1 MKLSFPTLGLLL
13 GIFLLTA
20 CQRADL
26 PATPARTPRPETPS
40 ATSTVTPLPTFTPT
54 RTPTRTPPPTPT
66 FTPTPTA
73 TALPI
78 TLTGDPFAALA
89 AEPVPQPGAVC
100 GFVDYFDFPIDPPDA
115 ELGRGGGDFGVY
127 RTRYQSNHA
136 GEDWGVQNGEN
147 LGTPVYVIGH
157 GVVTYSQPYG
167 WGLDQ
172 GTVIVKHTFRNGRVV
187 YSFYGHL
194 DPPSVTLRPGT
205 CLVRGDTVGNIGD
218 PTGRPHLHF
227 EIRLHNPDT
236 PGPGYWPV
244 DPTLAGW
251 LPPSQTIWENR
262 IENQA
267 GTVWTRVPVEGDSEW
282 VGQADEMLLVIE
294 DGALRALDVAD
305 GHVIWRQELETN
317 FPSVLLDA
325 EAGLVY
331 MADPLGHLTAWRL
344 PTSEMMAVWNN
355 TKVVLQTAWEQDLG
369 VNGSLTLLPL
379 PGGGVVMALRQTMVA
394 FSPEGEQLWEATG
407 KGIITDWAQEGA
419 RVVFSTVGET
429 SGVWRVT
436 EAGVELLT
444 DEVGGQVALGG
455 GGVFVYTPTGLFR
468 VDEGGVV
475 TQVYA
480 FGRGSGTGQLMPWA
494 AGGVLVV
501 QPDVGGTRLLGFDA
515 AGEVVWARALRGVAG
530 STVGVAEW
538 GGEVFLLSE
547 ESQGSAALVHLY
559 QIDFENGVLTE
570 IWRGGTRTASRGR
583 TWLET
588 GLSAGVVIQIGGG
601 HQVLFQ
607 LEN

>member
-1 MKLSFPTLGLLL
+1 MPLLGLLL
-13 GIFLLTA
+13 GGFLLTA
-20 CQRADL
+20 CQRTNITAPLSLTPHPVTSL
-26 PATPARTPRPETPS
+26 PSSTATPFPTPTP
-40 ATSTVTPLPTFTPT
+40 TQTPT
-54 RTPTRTPPPTPT
+54 RTPTSTPPPTA
-66 FTPTPTA
+66 TPTA

-78 TLTGDPFAALA
+78 TVTGDPLAALVV
-89 AEPVPQPGAVC
+89 EPVPQPGAVC

-115 ELGRGGGDFGVY
+115 EFGRGGGDFGIY

-136 GEDWGVQNGEN
+136 GEDWGIQNGEN

-205 CLVRGDTVGNIGD
+205 CLARGDTVGNIGD

-227 EIRLHNPDT
+227 EIRLQNPDT

-262 IENQA
+262 IESQA
-267 GTVWTRVPVEGDSEW
+267 GTVWTRVPAEGDSEW
-282 VGQADEMLLVIE
+282 VGQVGEMLLVIE
-294 DGALRALDVAD
+294 EGQLRALDVAD

-317 FPSVLLDA
+317 FPSVLLAA

-331 MADPLGHLTAWRL
+331 VADPLGHLAAWLL
-344 PTSEMMAVWNN
+344 PTPEMMSVWNN
-355 TKVVLQTAWEQDLG
+355 TKVVLHTAWEQDLG

-379 PGGGVVMALRQTMVA
+379 PGGGVAMALRQMMVA
-394 FSPEGEQLWEATG
+394 FSPEGARLWDEEG
-407 KGIITDWAQEGA
+407 KGIITDWARDEA

-429 SGVWRVT
+429 SGVWTVT
-436 EAGVELLT
+436 EAGVEMLAE
-444 DEVGGQVALGG
+444 EVGGQVTLVE
-455 GGVFVYTPTGLFR
+455 GVVFIYASTGLFR
-468 VDEGGVV
+468 VNEAGAVS
-475 TQVYA
+475 QIYA
-480 FGRGSGTGQLMPWA
+480 FGRGSETGEMIPWV
-494 AGGVLVV
+494 AGGGVIV

-515 AGEVVWARALRGVAG
+515 AGALVWERALRGV
-530 STVGVAEW
+530 VGGTARVAEW
-538 GGEVFLLSE
+538 GGEVFVLTE
-547 ESQGSAALVHLY
+547 ESQGSAALVYLY
-559 QIDFENGVLTE
+559 QVDFENGLLTE
-570 IWRGGTRTASRGR
+570 VWRGGTRTASRGS
-583 TWLET
+583 TWIET
-588 GLSAGVVIQIGGG
+588 RISAGMLIQIGGG

-607 LEN
+607 KNN